1 MATSYKLGREA
12 TIKFGEAPNQHE
24 LTLAKEVTVEL
35 GGAEADVTS
44 RGSSGFRQS
53 VLALKELQITG
64 TAVYDA
70 DDLAI
75 QDLFNSYNNG
85 SALTVTLSDPSL
97 TYTGKWQVISLST
110 PQPLEDV
117 MTIDFT
123 LKPTAL

>member
-12 TIKFGEAPNQHE
+12 TIAFGEAPNQHQ

-44 RGSSGFRQS
+44 RGSNGFRQS

-70 DDLAI
+70 DDPAI
-75 QDLFNSYNNG
+75 QDLFTSYNTG
-85 SALTVTLSDPSL
+85 SALAVTLSDPSL